1 MKGSSGVKAFLV
13 VLIIGILTYITF
25 AGISIEAWEFEIK
38 KITDMESIR
47 YGIDIKGGI
56 RATLTAPENVVP
68 TDDELETAKEIINK
82 RLDAK
87 RLYDRSVSIDKV
99 NKRIII
105 EIPWKKDEKNFDPQK
120 AIDDLGQ
127 TAMLTFAEVDES
139 KINAETGKYEL
150 IEEKIILQ
158 GNEVVDAKP
167 EVDTRT
173 GGSQVRLI
181 LSDEGAKKFEE
192 ATGRLIGQKIAIF
205 LDEEMVSAPVVQ
217 SQISGK
223 DQAVITLNNPDKNA
237 EAVEARELAATI
249 RSGALPFE
257 LRAVEVT
264 SISPL
269 LGQSALSVTA
279 YGGLIAFILVLLF
292 MLLYYRLPGV
302 VAGVALIGQMVTIL
316 LFISLTNMSL
326 TLPGIAGLILTVGMS
341 VDANVIIYERIK
353 EEIKSGKTI
362 QASIDAGFNRAFTA
376 IFDGNLT
383 TLIAALVLY
392 FLGTGP
398 IQSFALTLMLGVV
411 LNFVFAIFVTK
422 TMLRAVAA
430 PAALKK
436 TWLYGVKGGASNV

>member
-25 AGISIEAWEFEIK
+25 AGINIEAWEFEIK

-56 RATLTAPENVVP
+56 RATLTAPANVIP

-82 RLDAK
+82 RLDGK

-139 KINAETGKYEL
+139 RINAETGKYEL
-150 IEEKIILQ
+150 IKEKIILQ

-205 LDEEMVSAPVVQ
+205 LDDVEVSAPVVQ

-223 DQAVITLNNPDKNA
+223 DQAVITLSNPDINA
-237 EAVEARELAATI
+237 QAIEAKELAATI

-257 LRAVEVT
+257 LEAVEVT

-269 LGQSALSVTA
+269 LGQSALGVTA
-279 YGGLIAFILVLLF
+279 YGGLIAFILVLVF

-411 LNFVFAIFVTK
+411 LNFVFAILVTK